1 MNVQAGHKILT
12 IERAI
17 INMNSN
23 IEAMASKVKKFFGLK
38 ESAIITLTIL
48 LLVITA
54 LINPVFLSWMNIVNI
69 LRSCSF
75 VLISALG
82 MTFVMISGGIDL
94 SVGSCVGLGGVI
106 TAYSLTAGL
115 GIPVSIVL
123 GLLAGVIIGL
133 GNGYFIEK
141 FHIAPMIMTL
151 GTMNIARGIIFVL
164 TEGVPVYPLPVA
176 FQALEQGYFLFLPNI
191 CWISFILSAIGFFI
205 LKKTTVG
212 RSIYAIGGN
221 PEAARLSGISVK
233 RVKYLV
239 YTISAAL
246 SALTGIFMASRLA
259 SAQAGA
265 GTGFELTVIAAVVIG
280 GTSTFGGIGTIL
292 GTIVGVLFTNMLS
305 NAMTIV
311 KISLY
316 WQTLVIGIILVLAV
330 AIDGYKRSK
339 SKAS

>member
-1 MNVQAGHKILT
+1 MNLKIEGKLST
-12 IERAI
+12 
-17 INMNSN
+17 M
-23 IEAMASKVKKFFGLK
+23 KKFFHLK
-38 ESAIITLTIL
+38 ESAIISLTVL
-48 LLVITA
+48 LLLITT
-54 LINPVFLSWMNIVNI
+54 LINPVFVSFNNIINI

-82 MTFVMISGGIDL
+82 MTFVMIAGGIDL

-106 TAYSLTAGL
+106 TGYSLVAGL
-115 GIPVSIVL
+115 GIPVSIAL
-123 GLLAGVIIGL
+123 GLLAGVLVGL

-151 GTMNIARGIIFVL
+151 GTMNIARGIIYVL
-164 TEGVPVYPLPVA
+164 TEGVPVYPLPKA
-176 FQALEQGYFLFLPNI
+176 FQTLEQGNFLFLPNI
-191 CWISFILSAIGFFI
+191 FWLSFILSALAYFI
-205 LKKTTVG
+205 LKKTTIG

-221 PEAARLSGISVK
+221 AEAARLSGISVK
-233 RVKYLV
+233 KVKYLV
-239 YTISAAL
+239 YTLSAAL
-246 SALTGIFMASRLA
+246 SALTGIFMASRLS

-265 GTGFELTVIAAVVIG
+265 GTGFELTVISAVVIG
-280 GTSTFGGIGTIL
+280 GTSTFGGKGTIL